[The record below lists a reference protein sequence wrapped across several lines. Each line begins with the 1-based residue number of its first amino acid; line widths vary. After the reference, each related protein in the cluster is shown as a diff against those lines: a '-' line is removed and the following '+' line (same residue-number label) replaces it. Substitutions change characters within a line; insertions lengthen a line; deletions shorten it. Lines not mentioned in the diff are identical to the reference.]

1 MINHTKLLSGKV
13 SASNCNDDIALSDIT
28 AVMPKMSGGAVLRSA
43 SELKYQL
50 GIHMGVIYHEETTQK
65 QIKEVEQVSSSAP
78 VEFLGENALETKSV
92 TLFEDRIV
100 LIKPAVV
107 KNDQSIASPCK
118 EVIPEINA
126 LSIVGSPPENIR
138 SRVLYAMENKPQEGS
153 MTYFLP
159 KRTLV
164 AYLNLCDASKKRGLK
179 RSLTTQTS

>member
-1 MINHTKLLSGKV
+1 MRDFIECWHHFLIYDFPIAQTRSTALKQGEYWGKKKISSV
-13 SASNCNDDIALSDIT
+13 
-28 AVMPKMSGGAVLRSA
+28 
-43 SELKYQL
+43 
-50 GIHMGVIYHEETTQK
+50 EEGEKQK

-138 SRVLYAMENKPQEGS
+138 SRVLYAMENKPQKGS

-164 AYLNLCDASKKRGLK
+164 TYLNLCDASKKRGLK